1 MADPVQV
8 EDDEPLAHTLK
19 LVAPAEDLGKD
30 VPSLKER
37 AEQVLRAVRTLRVGK
52 VAPEI
57 AAGDLDGKE
66 FKLSDYRG
74 KVVVLDFW
82 GDW

>member
-1 MADPVQV
+1 MIRMRSLSRIG
-8 EDDEPLAHTLK
+8 LAAAALLLSSGLASAQGQAHS
-19 LVAPAEDLGKD
+19 PSDL
-30 VPSLKER
+30 
-37 AEQVLRAVRTLRVGK
+37 AIGK

-57 AAGDLDGKE
+57 SGVDVDGRK

>member
-1 MADPVQV
+1 MRTMSRVELAGLVLAALLLSSGSATAQVKVHSPAD
-8 EDDEPLAHTLK
+8 LAI
-19 LVAPAEDLGKD
+19 
-30 VPSLKER
+30 
-37 AEQVLRAVRTLRVGK
+37 GK

-57 AAGDLDGKE
+57 SGVDVDGRK

>member
-1 MADPVQV
+1 MQ
-8 EDDEPLAHTLK
+8 HNNS
-19 LVAPAEDLGKD
+19 AEAEK
-30 VPSLKER
+30 R
-37 AEQVLRAVRTLRVGK
+37 FEQVIESYADLTSYRGTLGEAAKAQLFEARNLVVGK
-52 VAPEI
+52 VAPDIE
-57 AAGDLDGKE
+57 GEDVEGHK

>member
-1 MADPVQV
+1 MAR
-8 EDDEPLAHTLK
+8 AKKH
-19 LVAPAEDLGKD
+19 APADL
-30 VPSLKER
+30 
-37 AEQVLRAVRTLRVGK
+37 AVGK
-52 VAPEI
+52 LAPEI
-57 AAGDLDGKE
+57 SGVDVDGRK

>member
-1 MADPVQV
+1 MRAIKLFFLIFMVGVCLPVSGADEAHKP
-8 EDDEPLAHTLK
+8 DDLA
-19 LVAPAEDLGKD
+19 
-30 VPSLKER
+30 
-37 AEQVLRAVRTLRVGK
+37 VGK

-57 AAGDLDGKE
+57 TGVDVNGKAM
-66 FKLSDYRG
+66 KLSDYKG

>member
-1 MADPVQV
+1 MSKRFTWSMAALLFAALFVASASAQLGAADSIKPHDPA
-8 EDDEPLAHTLK
+8 DLAI
-19 LVAPAEDLGKD
+19 
-30 VPSLKER
+30 
-37 AEQVLRAVRTLRVGK
+37 GK

-57 AAGDLDGKE
+57 EAEDVYGVPL
-66 FKLSDYRG
+66 KLSDYRG

>member
-1 MADPVQV
+1 MSGFLAAALLLSSGSVTAQVKKHSPAD
-8 EDDEPLAHTLK
+8 LA
-19 LVAPAEDLGKD
+19 
-30 VPSLKER
+30 
-37 AEQVLRAVRTLRVGK
+37 VGK

-57 AAGDLDGKE
+57 SGVDVDGRK

>member
-1 MADPVQV
+1 MRIKHKTSVLFAMLSSVVLLQTSACTAAV
-8 EDDEPLAHTLK
+8 
-19 LVAPAEDLGKD
+19 PAKAL
-30 VPSLKER
+30 S
-37 AEQVLRAVRTLRVGK
+37 VGK

-57 AAGDLDGKE
+57 EAEDIDGVK

>member
-1 MADPVQV
+1 M
-8 EDDEPLAHTLK
+8 
-19 LVAPAEDLGKD
+19 
-30 VPSLKER
+30 
-37 AEQVLRAVRTLRVGK
+37 RTMSRVGLAGLVMAALLLSSRSAVAQAK
-52 VAPEI
+52 KHSAADLAIGKLAPEI
-57 AAGDLDGKE
+57 SGVDVDGRK

>member
-1 MADPVQV
+1 MNYRVLKISGAIA
-8 EDDEPLAHTLK
+8 LAALT
-19 LVAPAEDLGKD
+19 APAAADRNESPPHL
-30 VPSLKER
+30 
-37 AEQVLRAVRTLRVGK
+37 AIGK

-57 AAGDLDGKE
+57 EGKDVDGKK
-66 FKLSDYRG
+66 FKLSEYRG

>member
-1 MADPVQV
+1 M
-8 EDDEPLAHTLK
+8 K
-19 LVAPAEDLGKD
+19 
-30 VPSLKER
+30 SL
-37 AEQVLRAVRTLRVGK
+37 VRTGLAGLVIAALLLSAQSAIAQGK
-52 VAPEI
+52 KHSPDDLAIGKLAPEI
-57 AAGDLDGKE
+57 IGVDIDGTK

>member
-1 MADPVQV
+1 MKTMSRVGWAALVMSALLLSSRSATAQV
-8 EDDEPLAHTLK
+8 KVHSPL
-19 LVAPAEDLGKD
+19 DL
-30 VPSLKER
+30 R
-37 AEQVLRAVRTLRVGK
+37 IGK

-57 AAGDLDGKE
+57 SGVDVDGRK